1 MRRIAGLAVVLAL
14 GLLVQRAAPEE
25 AGGSVA
31 LAIGFAL
38 IASVLVGGL
47 TERISLPRVTGYLL
61 LGLICGPFGLNLIT
75 ASMARELGLFNGL
88 AVALIAFIAGLEI
101 NIERLRPQLRRISA
115 LGVATLGVM
124 YAVLLPLIWLA
135 WPWLP
140 IAPDAAGFERAAFA
154 LVVTVIVISFSP
166 TVTIAV
172 IAENRARGPL
182 TELTLAV
189 VILTDLVLILAFTL
203 AMQLA
208 AWASGG
214 GTTSAHDV
222 GLGIQVVWEILGSF
236 AFGAALGGLFALY
249 LRVVAREVTLLLLGL
264 CAVVTGVGSYLEFE
278 PLLAALAAGLVVEN
292 IAPPSGDALKR
303 AVERGALPVL
313 VIFFAA
319 AGASL
324 QLDALADLAV
334 VAVAIALLRTITM
347 WLGSAAGRAWIGDQS
362 LEARWLW
369 MGLVPQAGVS
379 IGLAVIVASQYP
391 GWGARLQTLIVS
403 LIAIHQVIGPV
414 LFRAALARAGE
425 IGKMD
430 FEPEPE
436 MESGRSGRSGKVEEV
451 EVGSG

>member
-1 MRRIAGLAVVLAL
+1 MRRISGLAVVLVLAL
-14 GLLVQRAAPEE
+14 VVQRATPEIGH

-38 IASVLVGGL
+38 IAAVLVGGL
-47 TERISLPRVTGYLL
+47 VERVSLPRVTGYLL

-101 NIERLRPQLRRISA
+101 NIERLRPQLRRISV
-115 LGVATLGVM
+115 LGLATLGVM

-140 IAPDAAGFERAAFA
+140 IAPEASGVERAAFA

-203 AMQLA
+203 AMQAA
-208 AWASGG
+208 AWASGSG
-214 GTTSAHDV
+214 SGSGHDV
-222 GLGIQVVWEILGSF
+222 GMGIQVVWEVLGSF
-236 AFGAALGGLFALY
+236 AFGAALGALFALY
-249 LRVVAREVTLLLLGL
+249 LRVLARELTLVLLGL
-264 CAVVTGVGSYLEFE
+264 CVVLTGLGAYLDFE

-324 QLDALADLAV
+324 QLDALGDLGV
-334 VAVAIALLRTITM
+334 VALAIACVRTAAM
-347 WLGSAAGRAWIGDQS
+347 WLGSAAGRAWIGDHS

-391 GWGARLQTLIVS
+391 GWGTRLQTLIVS

-425 IGKMD
+425 IGKME
-430 FEPEPE
+430 FEPTAGSE
-436 MESGRSGRSGKVEEV
+436 GSGRSGKVEEV
-451 EVGSG
+451 EVESA